1 MIIYYEKERKTIGD
15 MINLSLFSVVAVL
28 IITAILS
35 GVVIKRPTLKEQVVE
50 MNKPKAIKET
60 HHIKKESKISKIE
73 KKIAPQKF
81 STREVLYLYD
91 HREIALDE
99 YRHPWTTELRY
110 NRVAIIDT
118 VNKVVYLYNRSKKRT
133 EAIKLSLY
141 NRSKWRIRKE
151 RIISQDDNSLQLTT
165 ITHNKDGSDS
175 YDITRIPTLAE
186 LNK

>member
-1 MIIYYEKERKTIGD
+1 MIIYYEKERKTVGD

-28 IITAILS
+28 IITVILS
-35 GVVIKRPTLKEQVVE
+35 AVVIKKPTLKEQVVE
-50 MNKPKAIKET
+50 MNKPKAKEEI
-60 HHIKKESKISKIE
+60 HHIKKENKIPKIE
-73 KKIAPQKF
+73 KKLVPQKF

-91 HREIALDE
+91 HRELSTDE
-99 YRHPWTTELRY
+99 YRHSWTTEIRY